1 MFLEAGFEHGIDVEQ
16 QVKDQLKDALQKG
29 NYIEIPHYGNG
40 TEFDPL
46 PVVFDPD
53 DELKTIEISPDDQC
67 EY

>member
-1 MFLEAGFEHGIDVEQ
+1 MEQ

-53 DELKTIEISPDDQC
+53 DELKTTEISPDDEC